1 MKKILASVFVLASLI
16 LAMQSCDKIEEP
28 YLELVRVDTSGGT
41 TAGKRVIILEEFTGH
56 KCVNCPEAALLAHN
70 LKLANN
76 GQIVLVSIHAGYF
89 ATTDATGHYTT
100 NLATTEG
107 EEINSYFGVLS
118 NPAATINRNNFSGKK
133 ILTPDKWESA
143 ITEELAKEP
152 EANLEIETSY
162 NTTSRN
168 LSIVVNSEFIKAV
181 TGDILLSVGITES
194 NIIAAQKNNNSSVG
208 TTPDILDYSHQHVL
222 RAMVNGTWGQTVKT
236 GGAAVGDKT
245 TSELS
250 YELPEGWNHANCAVF
265 AYLSYANGTNKYV
278 VIQAAEK
285 ELAE

>member
-1 MKKILASVFVLASLI
+1 MKKILASVFVIASLI

-28 YLELVRVDTSGGT
+28 YLELLRVDTGGGT
-41 TAGKRVIILEEFTGH
+41 TTGKRVIILEEFTGH

-70 LKLANN
+70 LQLANS
-76 GQIVLVSIHAGYF
+76 GRIVLVSIHAGYF
-89 ATTDATGHYTT
+89 ATTDVTGHYTT

-118 NPAATINRNNFSGKK
+118 NPAATINRNSFSGKK
-133 ILTPDKWESA
+133 VLTPDKWEAA

-152 EANLEIETSY
+152 EANLEIETTF
-162 NTTSRN
+162 NPTSRN
-168 LSIVVNSEFIKAV
+168 LDIKVNGEFIKAV
-181 TGDILLSVGITES
+181 SGDILLTVGITES

-236 GGAAVGDKT
+236 GGAAIGDKT
-245 TSELS
+245 STELS
-250 YELPEGWNHANCAVF
+250 YVLPEGWNQANCTVF
-265 AYLSYANGTNKYV
+265 AHLSYAEGTNKYV

-285 ELAE
+285 DLVD